1 METVNRILQEKI
13 TARIAPNKAVLI
25 FGARRVGKTVMM
37 RKIVDNYSGRTMML
51 NGEDYD
57 TLALLENRSIANY
70 RHLLDGIDL
79 LAIDEAQNIPQ
90 IGSILK
96 LIVDEIPGI
105 SVLASGS
112 SSFDLLNKTG
122 EPLVGRSTQFLLT
135 PFSQREIAQTET
147 ALETRQNL
155 EARLIYGSYPE
166 VVMMENYERKT
177 DYLRD
182 IVGAYL
188 LKDILAIDGLKNS
201 SKMRDLLRLIAF
213 QLGSEVSYEELGK
226 QLGMSKTTVEKYLD
240 LLEKVFVIYRLGAY
254 SRNLRK
260 EVTKAGKWYFYD
272 NGIRN
277 AIIGAFSPL
286 AIRQDV
292 GALWE
297 NYIIGERR
305 KANFMGSGAI
315 AVALLKHL
323 PGARAYATDVSKE
336 ALEVAASNARR
347 HEVSDRL
354 DLLEGNLLEPLLQH
368 PTARVQGGLDYLVTN
383 PPYIPDHEWGAV
395 EPNVKDHEPH
405 LALRGGK
412 DGLDLIRPLMEGAP
426 SLLKVGGQMLVEVA
440 ACHAKEALG
449 LAKADGRLG
458 NAQILRDC
466 DGLERVVLATR
477 V

>member
-226 QLGMSKTTVEKYLD
+226 QLGMSKT
-240 LLEKVFVIYRLGAY
+240 
-254 SRNLRK
+254 
-260 EVTKAGKWYFYD
+260 
-272 NGIRN
+272 
-277 AIIGAFSPL
+277 
-286 AIRQDV
+286 
-292 GALWE
+292 
-297 NYIIGERR
+297 
-305 KANFMGSGAI
+305 
-315 AVALLKHL
+315 
-323 PGARAYATDVSKE
+323 
-336 ALEVAASNARR
+336 
-347 HEVSDRL
+347 
-354 DLLEGNLLEPLLQH
+354 
-368 PTARVQGGLDYLVTN
+368 
-383 PPYIPDHEWGAV
+383 
-395 EPNVKDHEPH
+395 
-405 LALRGGK
+405 
-412 DGLDLIRPLMEGAP
+412 
-426 SLLKVGGQMLVEVA
+426 
-440 ACHAKEALG
+440 
-449 LAKADGRLG
+449 
-458 NAQILRDC
+458 
-466 DGLERVVLATR
+466 
-477 V
+477 

>member
-1 METVNRILQEKI
+1 
-13 TARIAPNKAVLI
+13 
-25 FGARRVGKTVMM
+25 MM

-260 EVTKAGKWYFYD
+260 EVTKA
-272 NGIRN
+272 
-277 AIIGAFSPL
+277 PL

-305 KANFMGSGAI
+305 KANFNEGLHREFYFWRTYDKQEIDLIEESADS
-315 AVALLKHL
+315 L
-323 PGARAYATDVSKE
+323 T
-336 ALEVAASNARR
+336 ALEFKWGNKMPAAPKAFQEAYPYAEFHVVNR
-347 HEVSDRL
+347 ENY
-354 DLLEGNLLEPLLQH
+354 LEF
-368 PTARVQGGLDYLVTN
+368 V
-383 PPYIPDHEWGAV
+383 
-395 EPNVKDHEPH
+395 
-405 LALRGGK
+405 
-412 DGLDLIRPLMEGAP
+412 
-426 SLLKVGGQMLVEVA
+426 
-440 ACHAKEALG
+440 
-449 LAKADGRLG
+449 
-458 NAQILRDC
+458 
-466 DGLERVVLATR
+466 
-477 V
+477 

>member
-1 METVNRILQEKI
+1 
-13 TARIAPNKAVLI
+13 
-25 FGARRVGKTVMM
+25 
-37 RKIVDNYSGRTMML
+37 ML

-305 KANFMGSGAI
+305 KANFNEGLHGEFYFWRTYDKQEIDLIEESADS
-315 AVALLKHL
+315 L
-323 PGARAYATDVSKE
+323 T
-336 ALEVAASNARR
+336 ALEFKWGNKMPAAPKAFQEAYPYAEFHVVNR
-347 HEVSDRL
+347 ENY
-354 DLLEGNLLEPLLQH
+354 LEF
-368 PTARVQGGLDYLVTN
+368 V
-383 PPYIPDHEWGAV
+383 
-395 EPNVKDHEPH
+395 
-405 LALRGGK
+405 
-412 DGLDLIRPLMEGAP
+412 
-426 SLLKVGGQMLVEVA
+426 
-440 ACHAKEALG
+440 
-449 LAKADGRLG
+449 
-458 NAQILRDC
+458 
-466 DGLERVVLATR
+466 
-477 V
+477 

>member
-1 METVNRILQEKI
+1 METIKRILQDKI
-13 TARIAPNKAVLI
+13 TNRIGTRQSRIDFRGPPS
-25 FGARRVGKTVMM
+25 GKTVMM
-37 RKIVDNYSGRTMML
+37 RKIVDTYPGRTMML

-57 TLALLENRSIANY
+57 TLALLEKRTAANY
-70 RHLLDGIDL
+70 RHLLTGIDL

-90 IGSILK
+90 IGNILK

-122 EPLVGRSTQFLLT
+122 EPLVGRGTQFLLT
-135 PFSQREIAQTET
+135 PFSQQEIAQTET
-147 ALETRQNL
+147 ALQTRQNL
-155 EARLIYGSYPE
+155 ESRLIYGSYPE
-166 VVMMENYERKT
+166 VVTMDNFERKT

-188 LKDILAIDGLKNS
+188 LKDILTIDGLKNS

-292 GALWE
+292 GVLWE

-305 KANFMGSGAI
+305 KVNFNE
-315 AVALLKHL
+315 
-323 PGARAYATDVSKE
+323 GARKE
-336 ALEVAASNARR
+336 FYFWRTYDKQEIDLIEEHANSLTALEFKWGNKMPNIPKAFQEAYPHAEFHVVNR
-347 HEVSDRL
+347 ENY
-354 DLLEGNLLEPLLQH
+354 LEF
-368 PTARVQGGLDYLVTN
+368 
-383 PPYIPDHEWGAV
+383 I
-395 EPNVKDHEPH
+395 
-405 LALRGGK
+405 
-412 DGLDLIRPLMEGAP
+412 
-426 SLLKVGGQMLVEVA
+426 
-440 ACHAKEALG
+440 
-449 LAKADGRLG
+449 
-458 NAQILRDC
+458 
-466 DGLERVVLATR
+466 
-477 V
+477 